1 MTVQEK
7 IENILINENAYF
19 YENNENIQIS
29 NNKII
34 EVFRTVSSIKT
45 GNYLLNSIR
54 LKLTSNEDIY
64 YSICVFKYTTSP
76 TFIENDI
83 PNWEEEKLAYL
94 LIVEIEDYLV
104 ISKKNISKLQDF
116 LKQFKPLDYTVLST
130 LFVTEDT
137 SFEKFS
143 LKNLNI
149 SDRAVRE
156 KTIEAIDL
164 KENFSALGANNYLLN
179 SLRLKNNDE
188 KISLMLNSS
197 RINKFGKK
205 NSIENFCFW
214 SKNLVCQ
221 IKNYTDTNTF
231 LSIFAEPQDYETLKD
246 ELVPISI
253 LFNFSN
259 IYTDFDKG
267 IINKGIVKYFIGDR
281 EVIDKEFNLIEFLS
295 KFERLCKVNTNSVGV
310 HLISN
315 MTSNDLEIKL
325 NDKSITIRSQKL
337 KNVKLIQDNGNEI
350 SILDYING
358 KNAFIINFDNI
369 DLAYSNRKLFKDSRL
384 IGSIPNFLKI
394 FKTDINLSNV
404 TSEKGMFSPA
414 STLFEPNS
422 IFGFV
427 EDKFQNDFNYFV
439 CDDLSKEWADHIGI
453 SNDKISFI
461 HSKHKISNTSAS
473 AFQDIVGQAQKN
485 LGNLTPQ
492 DFQLESKRSIWN
504 STYNSSDGVNTS
516 IKRVRKGM
524 DSSQIINEFKS
535 TIKNPYL
542 RKEVVLVINFISKSS
557 LETYF
562 EDLVDG
568 VYFAER
574 NEVIQILWFISSL
587 ISSCQELNTEVTIY
601 CKP

>member
-1 MTVQEK
+1 MTIQEK

-19 YENNENIQIS
+19 YENSDDVQIS
-29 NNKII
+29 NNKITEI
-34 EVFRTVSSIKT
+34 FRTVSSVKT

-54 LKLTSNEDIY
+54 LRLNQNEDIY
-64 YSICVFKYTTSP
+64 YSICVFKYTTKP
-76 TFIENDI
+76 TFIEEELT
-83 PNWEEEKLAYL
+83 NWEEEKIAYL
-94 LIVEIEDYLV
+94 LIVEIEDYIV

-116 LKQFKPLDYTVLST
+116 LKQFKPLDYSVLST
-130 LFVTEDT
+130 LFVTDDT

-143 LKNLNI
+143 LKNLNV
-149 SDRAVRE
+149 SDKAVRE

-164 KENFSALGANNYLLN
+164 KENFSALGASNYLLN

-188 KISLMLNSS
+188 KTSLMLNSS

-214 SKNLVCQ
+214 SKNLVHQ
-221 IKNYTDTNTF
+221 IKSHINISTF

-246 ELVPISI
+246 GLVPISI

-259 IYTDFDKG
+259 IYTDFEQG
-267 IINKGIVKYFIGDR
+267 LINRVIVRYTFEDGEIH
-281 EVIDKEFNLIEFLS
+281 DKEINLIDFLS
-295 KFERLCKVNTNSVGV
+295 KFERLCKVDTVAGVNSIKNT
-310 HLISN
+310 
-315 MTSNDLEIKL
+315 TSTDLEIKL

-350 SILDYING
+350 SITDYING
-358 KNAFIINFDNI
+358 KNSFIINFDNI
-369 DLAYSNRKLFKDSRL
+369 NLAYSNRKLFKDSRL

-394 FKTDINLSNV
+394 FKPHNDLNNI
-404 TSEKGMFSPA
+404 TSEKGAFLTT
-414 STLFEPNS
+414 STSFENNS
-422 IFGFV
+422 LFGFV
-427 EDKFQNDFNYFV
+427 ENNFQNDFDYFI

-453 SNDKISFI
+453 SENKISFF
-461 HSKHKISNTSAS
+461 HSKHKISNASAS

-492 DFQLESKRSIWN
+492 DFQLESKRNIWN
-504 STYNSSDGVNTS
+504 STYNSSDGINTLIVRS
-516 IKRVRKGM
+516 RKGQN
-524 DSSQIINEFKS
+524 SNQIIDQFKE

-542 RKEVVLVINFISKSS
+542 RKEVILIIDFISKAN
-557 LETYF
+557 LETYLD
-562 EDLVDG
+562 DLING

-574 NEVIQILWFISSL
+574 NETIQILWFISSL